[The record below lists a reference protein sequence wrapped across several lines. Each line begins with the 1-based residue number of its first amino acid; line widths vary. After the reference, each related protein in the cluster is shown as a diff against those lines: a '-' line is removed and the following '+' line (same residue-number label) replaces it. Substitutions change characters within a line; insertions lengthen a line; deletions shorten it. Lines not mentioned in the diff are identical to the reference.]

1 MGRVSIEESTLTAIG
16 DAIRAKT
23 GKTDMIPPL
32 SMPAEIASI
41 QGGGGG
47 AIIKTVEGVCPIT
60 LEGCVEGKLLDYR
73 IYGAEGGVGD
83 KNKNLF
89 NPYTLIKGYT
99 TQWSDGALVKN
110 NNNSI
115 SDYIDIEGA
124 SKVTATILTE
134 TTGAAAHPFTF
145 YDADKNYIQISDKFG
160 VYTNSTTGGQFSKT
174 FTVPEGA
181 KYCRFVIL
189 TNYSKG
195 NTVWAQVEVG
205 GTFTG
210 YVPYGYEVPV
220 KVNGDVYTIPSIYPQ
235 LGNGDYIDF
244 ENRKAVIGGTST
256 LMELP
261 EIYLSNGT
269 NVIDVDTA
277 VKPSKMSVSFID
289 NDGGYAAGYKEA

>member
-41 QGGGGG
+41 QGGGGD
-47 AIIKTVEGVCPIT
+47 AIIKTVEGACPIT
-60 LEGCVEGKLLDYR
+60 LEGCVEGKLLDYK

-89 NPYTLIKGYT
+89 NPYTLVKGYSV
-99 TQWSDGALVKN
+99 QWSDGSLVAN
-110 NNNSI
+110 SNGSI

-124 SKVTATILTE
+124 SKITVTILTE
-134 TTGAAAHPFTF
+134 TNGGASHPLYF
-145 YDADKNYIQISDKFG
+145 YGADKNYIQISDKLG
-160 VYTNSTTGGQFSKT
+160 MLTDKPGQHSKI

-181 KYCRFVIL
+181 KYCRLYIL
-189 TNYSKG
+189 TDYSKG

-205 GTFTG
+205 DTFTG

-220 KVNGDVYTIPSIYPQ
+220 NVNGNVYTIPSIYPQ

-244 ENRKAVIGGTST
+244 ENRKTVIGGVET

-261 EIYLSNGT
+261 DIYLQNGT
-269 NVIDVDTA
+269 NIIDVDAA
-277 VKPSKMSVSFID
+277 VKPSKMAVSFVH
-289 NDGGYAAGYKEA
+289 NSH

>member
-16 DAIRAKT
+16 DAIRART

-41 QGGGGG
+41 QGGGGD

-60 LEGCVEGKLLDYR
+60 LENCVEGKLLDYR

-89 NPYTLIKGYT
+89 NPYTLTKGYGL
-99 TQWSDGALVKN
+99 QWSDGTLVQ
-110 NNNSI
+110 NSNSST

-124 SKVTATILTE
+124 SKITVTILTE
-134 TTGAAAHPFTF
+134 TNGGASHPLTF
-145 YDADKNYIQISDKFG
+145 YDANKNYIQISDKLG
-160 VYTNSTTGGQFSKT
+160 LLTDYPRQRSKT
-174 FTVPEGA
+174 FDVPEGA
-181 KYCRFVIL
+181 KYCRFYIL
-189 TNYSKG
+189 TNYPKG

-210 YVPYGYEVPV
+210 YVPYGYEIPV
-220 KVNGDVYTIPSIYPQ
+220 KVNDDVYTIPSIYPQ

-244 ENRKAVIGGTST
+244 ENRKTVIGGVKT

-261 EIYLSNGT
+261 EIYLQNGT
-269 NVIDVDTA
+269 NIIDVDAA
-277 VKPSKMSVSFID
+277 VKPSKMAVSFVH
-289 NDGGYAAGYKEA
+289 NSH